1 MIIIISNTKK
11 VCTFCPCTKTYLIIL
26 DNFILSFI
34 IKMFFV
40 LIYNTIH
47 FSFYLK
53 IFLKLK
59 KIKFIDQKN
68 SRVKIKKYCIIHC
81 FLINFKIVFFD
92 FFYYLNFYFILPIK
106 LSNRKFFIYYTLY
119 YIYII
124 YKYK

>member
-1 MIIIISNTKK
+1 MEVVVSISLNLNLKIINFLLNKNLIIIISNTKK

-68 SRVKIKKYCIIHC
+68 SRVKIKKYC
-81 FLINFKIVFFD
+81 LYTVF
-92 FFYYLNFYFILPIK
+92 
-106 LSNRKFFIYYTLY
+106 
-119 YIYII
+119 
-124 YKYK
+124 